1 MPQTGV
7 SAAEGD
13 LLALDGPHGDDFL
26 QLPVDELVAAPRHPR
41 PTRAASPKPV
51 RAVGGLDARPRPVA
65 APPRPVAVR
74 PQPTPAP
81 PRSAPAPSNAAA
93 VPRGGVAGRRTV
105 TIQGRGAERYYP
117 APSRRRPATRAYE
130 RPGFRPDRVA
140 MWAVMLGF
148 VLVLI
153 AAASSHAAMLV
164 HCPSFALCELIAAA
178 LLRTA
183 HTSLIQRLA
192 RFV

>member
-74 PQPTPAP
+74 PRPTPAP
-81 PRSAPAPSNAAA
+81 PRTAPAATNAAA
-93 VPRGGVAGRRTV
+93 IPRGGVAGRRTV

-164 HCPSFALCELIAAA
+164 H
-178 LLRTA
+178 
-183 HTSLIQRLA
+183 
-192 RFV
+192 